1 MGIIQEV
8 KTVINNQYIHV
19 EDAIKY
25 LAKIEE
31 VSYEDVAQFLLK
43 NKFFELCAGCSYTKS
58 QYIGNFSCIDEEYD
72 EDIGC
77 VKPFIDCETGS
88 LYSPRTEEFLKY
100 VASNNELL
108 KTDWLTNLQIPFN
121 LYWKIDSF
129 KRIIIEIYSKY
140 GAGECVTE
148 RLNNI
153 QSVVAIIHQEEDR
166 IRQTQLQMRIKQL
179 EAQEKKEPNDRESLL
194 NIIYAL
200 KELVI
205 DKGIKKNQ
213 AEIIDYLANEAE
225 GYGLSEASLK
235 ARFAEANK
243 LKKSNCTEAAHRGGY
258 IFAYRN
264 ASTTQA

>member
-43 NKFFELCAGCSYTKS
+43 NKFFELCAGRSYTKS
-58 QYIGNFSCIDEEYD
+58 QYTGNFSCIDEEYD
-72 EDIGC
+72 EDARC
-77 VKPFIDCETGS
+77 VEPFIDYESGS
-88 LYSPRTEEFLKY
+88 IYSPRTEEFLKY
-100 VASNNELL
+100 VASNNKLL
-108 KTDWLTNLQIPFN
+108 KTDWLTGLQTSFN
-121 LYWKIDSF
+121 LYWEIDSF
-129 KRIIIEIYSKY
+129 KRVIIEIYSKY

-153 QSVVAIIHQEEDR
+153 QGVVAIIHQEEDR

-200 KELVI
+200 KGMVI
-205 DKGIKKNQ
+205 DKGIYKNQ

-235 ARFAEANK
+235 AKFAEANK
-243 LKKSNCTEAAHRGGY
+243 LKKSN
-258 IFAYRN
+258 
-264 ASTTQA
+264 